1 MFTSNRIMAQTA
13 QELNG
18 QGMSNGMIAKIMGIS
33 EDDVRY
39 LIRRESQ

>member
-1 MFTSNRIMAQTA
+1 MFTSNRIMQKTA

-18 QGMSNGMIAKIMGIS
+18 QGMSYGMIARIMGIS

-39 LIRRESQ
+39 LVRRE